1 MSRHVKVLPQL
12 GKIQAKTDSQEI
24 LGTDVEGRP
33 PTRNPTV
40 RRKNPLYAATPP
52 TLNSPTQE
60 ISHIS
65 SRKNYPKHS
74 TAHASLLLIF
84 PNYGNG
90 KRKSIPSS
98 PLKFPISITP
108 LTVFPLPPPPL
119 PLSNHHPRY
128 PPTSQQPRAKP
139 PAQPPSKISFPIFQ
153 LPYSSR
159 LRIYFQ
165 LQPYKPPPPFSHSQA
180 SKPPPWI
187 PFAKALLPKYHPP
200 NSYLIRAHPS
210 IPVHSLTTL
219 YKLFTSPINQNPSDQ
234 DSKSELI
241 PHTARF
247 PKAKFSDSKEG
258 TEGAEPTVV
267 ARSRVVYIK
276 ARERKEKSEFVQGL
290 WVNPQIDTDS
300 TDLLLIS
307 PQTYMYV

>member
-12 GKIQAKTDSQEI
+12 EKIQAKTDSRKI

-65 SRKNYPKHS
+65 SRKTNPKHS
-74 TAHASLLLIF
+74 TAHPSLLLIF

-90 KRKSIPSS
+90 KRKPIPSS
-98 PLKFPISITP
+98 PLIFPISITP

-119 PLSNHHPRY
+119 PPSNHHPRY

-165 LQPYKPPPPFSHSQA
+165 LQPYKPPPHSHIL
-180 SKPPPWI
+180 KPRNPPPPGSPSPKRFSQNTIPPTLISFEPIHPFHFI
-187 PFAKALLPKYHPP
+187 PFPDHPLQTIHITHQPKP
-200 NSYLIRAHPS
+200 NS
-210 IPVHSLTTL
+210 
-219 YKLFTSPINQNPSDQ
+219 
-234 DSKSELI
+234 
-241 PHTARF
+241 
-247 PKAKFSDSKEG
+247 
-258 TEGAEPTVV
+258 PTN
-267 ARSRVVYIK
+267 K
-276 ARERKEKSEFVQGL
+276 TQ
-290 WVNPQIDTDS
+290 
-300 TDLLLIS
+300 
-307 PQTYMYV
+307 